1 VEKDRHVKCDIL
13 LELADIRMGLK
24 DMNQAEKALVDAVA
38 VAPDHPRAFARL
50 GRFFRSA
57 QAPGGVDAVS
67 YARALAAVIG
77 RGQQLGNSDARWFAS
92 LGHIEV
98 EQLNRL
104 RDGVT
109 HLARAVQMDPKMHE
123 SRYELATAYS
133 RLGAHDEAAKTVM
146 SMLHPTSQPL
156 VAISDPAAALELLE
170 RALNAERRQEE
181 AIVVSELRAIAGE
194 LDEGRHAWLRSRRLG
209 NFDAHHVALD
219 RATLVSHVVPLEGRH
234 ILLDVA
240 QAISGIETKL
250 LRADIS
256 EIGVT
261 SRDRVGKRSGN
272 PTRALLD
279 RVAKALG
286 INDIELV
293 ITPNVSRT
301 RVLAQDALWV
311 VVPKALTELPEPT
324 QLASIGRAL
333 ARIALNVPW
342 LEELP
347 PPHIEALLCAAG
359 RAVNPAFGKDDIDVL
374 SLKLVL
380 QYEPNLVKELS
391 RKQKQNLEK
400 LIPMMNGP
408 QGRLIG
414 IDVLIGAL
422 ARAELRIAYLLTGDV
437 LATIDELRGLDG
449 AFLKATETPGRQ
461 SLGAVLDHP
470 FAGDVVRYALTTEA
484 TALRRRVGSTW
495 AG

>member
-1 VEKDRHVKCDIL
+1 
-13 LELADIRMGLK
+13 
-24 DMNQAEKALVDAVA
+24 
-38 VAPDHPRAFARL
+38 
-50 GRFFRSA
+50 
-57 QAPGGVDAVS
+57 
-67 YARALAAVIG
+67 
-77 RGQQLGNSDARWFAS
+77 
-92 LGHIEV
+92 
-98 EQLNRL
+98 
-104 RDGVT
+104 
-109 HLARAVQMDPKMHE
+109 MDPQLHE

-133 RLGAHDEAAKTVM
+133 RLGAHDDASKTVM
-146 SMLHPTSQPL
+146 SMLHPTSKPL
-156 VAISDPAAALELLE
+156 LAIPDPAAALELLE

-194 LDEGRHAWLRSRRLG
+194 LDEGRHAWLRSRKLG
-209 NFDAHHVALD
+209 NFDPHHVPLD
-219 RATLVSHVVPLEGRH
+219 RASLVSHVVPVEGRH
-234 ILLDVA
+234 ILLDIA
-240 QAISGIETKL
+240 QAIAGIETKL
-250 LRADIS
+250 VRADLS
-256 EIGVT
+256 DIGVT

-279 RVAKALG
+279 RLAKALG
-286 INDIELV
+286 LGDIELV

-301 RVLAQDALWV
+301 RVIAQDALWV

-359 RAVNPAFGKDDIDVL
+359 RVVNPSFGKDDVDVL
-374 SLKLVL
+374 TLKLVL
-380 QYEPNLVKELS
+380 QYEANVAKELS
-391 RKQKQNLEK
+391 RTQRQSLVK
-400 LIPMMNGP
+400 LAPLMNGP

-414 IDVLIGAL
+414 VDVLIGAL

-437 LATIDELRGLDG
+437 LATIDELRGLDA
-449 AFLKATETPGRQ
+449 AFLQATETPGRQ
-461 SLGAVLDHP
+461 SLGAVLDHA
-470 FAGDVVRYALTTEA
+470 FAGDVVRYALTPEA